1 MKKILFSVV
10 ALAMLTACGGGD
22 RQMYFDNDSS
32 RTFND
37 PNAEFDT
44 LSYAVGM
51 NIGLSISLQNGDL
64 ELIDDLIRTT
74 LLEELASESINHDF
88 MAENTRYMSRF
99 SMERSRPYQMTKR
112 MNAFVQTDCPD
123 TLTLPEIYNEEFTR
137 EKVSKSFGYD
147 IAKYIRRM
155 ALPVNSYWLL
165 KAMEDATV
173 VESPAQIDSLM
184 IITGNDV
191 RTAMSKY
198 ATVVLPEYNA
208 ERTRE
213 WLKGVAAQ
221 DDVRQMIVEG
231 DTLYYRIDVAGNG
244 QKPQSLVDTVAFDY
258 EVYTRS
264 GMPVESTAQRMADLK
279 YNLEQTKTSDLF
291 ADTTMRNERIHQI
304 EAQIERFENLRIP
317 MKNSII
323 KGAQYAMQHVSVGGE
338 ITMWVPASLAY
349 GARGNRVVGPNDGI
363 VMRVKLKDLTVVD
376 TEQAEVEQDGEKL
389 TPGQSNVKVIPATR
403 PGKTI
408 TGAKPVMHPV
418 TKKEVVK
425 KKVKK

>member
-32 RTFND
+32 RITND

-51 NIGLSISLQNGDL
+51 NIGLGLSLQNKDM
-64 ELIDDLIRTT
+64 ELINEIVHTT
-74 LLEELASESINHDF
+74 LAEELAKECVDYDLIT
-88 MAENTRYMSRF
+88 ENSRFMSRF

-137 EKVSKSFGYD
+137 ENVSKSFGYD
-147 IAKYIRRM
+147 IATYIRRM
-155 ALPVNSYWLL
+155 ALPVNIHWVL

-184 IITGNDV
+184 AMPGSNV
-191 RTAMSKY
+191 RPVMSNY
-198 ATVVLPEYNA
+198 ATIVWPEYNA

-213 WLKGVAAQ
+213 WLNGVAAQ

-291 ADTTMRNERIHQI
+291 ADTTMRNERMRQI

-317 MKNSII
+317 LKNSII

-363 VMRVKLKDLTVVD
+363 VMRVKLNDLTVVD
-376 TEQAEVEQDGEKL
+376 PEQAEVEQDGQKL

-403 PGKTI
+403 PGKAI
-408 TGAKPVMHPV
+408 TGTKPVMHPV

-425 KKVKK
+425 KEVKK